1 MAKSLRSI
9 PIALLLFLAIFAFAA
24 NTWGDQV
31 INDDLIVQG
40 SFLPGGGGACI
51 GQDCA
56 DGEEFGFET
65 LVLKEENTRIQFDD
79 TSNSASFPN
88 QDWWLLANDLDGTT
102 NGENYFGISDGNDPF
117 GIDFRIDP
125 GDNIF
130 HIHNDR
136 IEVGA
141 DTSPRRI
148 SNVAAGVD
156 VQDAATYGQFAPVQ
170 TQLNTLVQIGSNPTV
185 VINNLGQRITTV
197 ENTVD
202 DLQGRI
208 IDAEIGIADNAERID
223 ENSAAIGELQGEMG
237 ESRLELDELK
247 EHAGGYDWTGYG
259 ALGGASASGDGST
272 AFGSG
277 ATAFGRDTAI
287 GANARASAD
296 GSVVIG
302 ADSQVAAENS
312 VAVGADASVEA
323 GATGGVA
330 LGQNARVT
338 NGAIG
343 SVALGQNSVADEAQ
357 TVSVGSSGQERR
369 ITNVASGVKD
379 TDAVNLFQLNEIES
393 RIDTDI
399 TRLET
404 RNADLADRLDNIGA
418 FASAFSA
425 LVPNSRAGDTQLAV
439 GVGHYSGANAMAA
452 GLFHYVNDKVLLN
465 TGISTAFDAN
475 TTAGRAGITIGW

>member
-9 PIALLLFLAIFAFAA
+9 PIPLLVLLAMLTCVA

-31 INDDLIVQG
+31 ISDDLIVQG
-40 SFLPGGGGACI
+40 SFGPGGGGTCI

-56 DGEEFGFET
+56 DGEEFGFDT
-65 LVLKEENTRIQFDD
+65 LVLKEEDTRIQFDD

-88 QDWWLLANDLDGTT
+88 QDWWLLANDLDGTI

-136 IEVGA
+136 IEVGT

-148 SNVAAGVD
+148 SNVADGID
-156 VQDAATYGQFAPVQ
+156 NQDAATYGQFAPVQ
-170 TQLNTLVQIGSNPTV
+170 SQLNTLVQVGSNPAV
-185 VINNLGQRITTV
+185 VLNNIGQRMTAV
-197 ENTVD
+197 ENDVD

-208 IDAEIGIADNAERID
+208 TDVEIGIADNAERIN
-223 ENSAAIGELQGEMG
+223 ENSAAIGEIQGEIG
-237 ESRLELDELK
+237 DSRLELDELK
-247 EHAGGYDWTGYG
+247 GHATGYDWTVYG
-259 ALGGASASGDGST
+259 DLGGASASGDGST

-302 ADSQVAAENS
+302 ADSKVAAENS

-330 LGQNARVT
+330 LGQNARVA
-338 NGAIG
+338 NGATG
-343 SVALGQNSVADEAQ
+343 SVAIGQNSVADEAQ

-369 ITNVASGVKD
+369 ITNVAAGVND
-379 TDAVNLFQLNEIES
+379 SDAVNLFQLKELESLIE
-393 RIDTDI
+393 TDI

-425 LVPNSRAGDTQLAV
+425 LVPNSRAGDTQLTV

-465 TGISTAFDAN
+465 TGISTAFDGN
-475 TTAGRAGITIGW
+475 STAGRAGITIGW